1 MDSEVTLISHQ
12 PLLFFLQLL
21 VFVVFVLFFS
31 GVFFFFN
38 PHVLTLNHVTGCYRR
53 GGIYNR

>member
-1 MDSEVTLISHQ
+1 MDSEVTLFSHQ

-21 VFVVFVLFFS
+21 VFVVLFF
-31 GVFFFFN
+31 FFFFN

-53 GGIYNR
+53 GGTYNR